1 MANAAEMVTQ
11 IETTLA
17 SLYSKVNKSMSQK
30 DRSATLQD
38 ISTLEKSRDYWVCI
52 QQRTAKTV
60 SRVASINLSEF

>member
-38 ISTLEKSRDYWVCI
+38 ISTLEKSRDYWVGI
-52 QQRTAKTV
+52 QQRTARTTA
-60 SRVASINLSEF
+60 RVASINLSEF

>member
-17 SLYSKVNKSMSQK
+17 SLYAMKNKAMSQK

-38 ISTLEKSRDYWVCI
+38 ITQLEASRDYWVGI
-52 QQRTAKTV
+52 QGRTAKSTA
-60 SRVASINLSEF
+60 RVASINLSEF